1 MEKLVIAV
9 DGPSAS
15 GKSTVCDL
23 LAKKLNINHLS
34 SGSLYRAVALYL
46 YENNIDY
53 DKNIEKYLKD
63 INIDVVFENYIQKIF
78 LNNED
83 VTSKL
88 NQEIIS
94 TISSIISKKEYV
106 RDFIKS
112 LQLMLANEMDIIID
126 GRDITSVVLKDA
138 KYKFYIDASCE
149 ERARRRFLQQQQKIS
164 YEQILEDIISRDKRD
179 MERELCPLIKTDD
192 SIVINTDNL
201 TIEEVVEKMYKIIIK

>member
-1 MEKLVIAV
+1 
-9 DGPSAS
+9 
-15 GKSTVCDL
+15 
-23 LAKKLNINHLS
+23 
-34 SGSLYRAVALYL
+34 
-46 YENNIDY
+46 
-53 DKNIEKYLKD
+53 
-63 INIDVVFENYIQKIF
+63 
-78 LNNED
+78 
-83 VTSKL
+83 
-88 NQEIIS
+88 
-94 TISSIISKKEYV
+94 
-106 RDFIKS
+106 
-112 LQLMLANEMDIIID
+112 MDIIID

>member
-23 LAKKLNINHLS
+23 LAKKLKINHLS

-53 DKNIEKYLKD
+53 DESIEKYLKD
-63 INIDVVFENYIQKIF
+63 INIDVVFDNYIQKIF

-112 LQLMLANEMDIIID
+112 LQIMLANKMDIIID

-164 YEQILEDIISRDKRD
+164 YEQILEDIISRGKRD

>member
-23 LAKKLNINHLS
+23 LAKKLKINHLS

-53 DKNIEKYLKD
+53 DESIEKYLKD
-63 INIDVVFENYIQKIF
+63 INIDVVFDNYIQKIF

-112 LQLMLANEMDIIID
+112 LQIMLANKMDIIID